1 MTNKSFAYQRDPT
14 LYESGV
20 IEGRSVIST
29 NSPRVKGKIFFRQN
43 SLGANATRA
52 TISPI
57 LGMIQGGRPVA
68 VGPSSFNVFVSEIN
82 KVAPVLNRD
91 DRNSARL
98 RADERLR
105 DQCGSAAL
113 NLSEMWATR
122 RQTADMF
129 ASTIGRI
136 AKSYISLKKG
146 KVKDAVKYLGLN
158 YTPSKHK
165 GLKKRTAPEA
175 WLELQYGWKPL
186 LGDIHT
192 MIDQDWGIVTGLV
205 KGTSRI
211 VYNTGKRA
219 KDEYGRECSQL
230 LNQVTRVSSRC
241 IVSFNGSALDAAT
254 RVGLT
259 NPALLAWELLPF
271 SFVVDWALP
280 IGTYIERLGVF
291 QSVSIS
297 EYSCTT
303 TVITN
308 RNYLMDA
315 SGYYKKYR
323 LTPFRRTTQDG
334 RFYSKTKERTLS
346 GFSLNPPPTFKNPL
360 SLGHVANALSL
371 LAVAFKK

>member
-1 MTNKSFAYQRDPT
+1 MTNKNFAYQREAT
-14 LYESGV
+14 LFESGS

-29 NSPRVKGKIFFRQN
+29 NSPRVKGKIYLRQN
-43 SLGANATRA
+43 SLGASVTRA
-52 TISPI
+52 TSSPI
-57 LGMIQGGRPVA
+57 MGMLQGGRPVA
-68 VGPSSFNVFVSEIN
+68 VGPSSFNSLVSEIN
-82 KVAPVLNRD
+82 KVAPVVNRD

-146 KVKDAVKYLGLN
+146 KIKDAVKYLGLN
-158 YTPSKHK
+158 YTPGKHK
-165 GLKKRTAPEA
+165 GLKQRTAPEA

-192 MIDQDWGIVTGLV
+192 MIDQDWGIITGLV

-211 VYNTGKRA
+211 VYNTGNRA
-219 KDEYGRECSQL
+219 TDSYGRECSRL
-230 LNQVTRVSSRC
+230 LSQVTRVTSRC
-241 IVSFNGSALDAAT
+241 IVSFDGSALDAAT
-254 RVGLT
+254 RVGIT

-280 IGTYIERLGVF
+280 VGNYIERLGVF
-291 QSVSIS
+291 RSVSIS

-303 TVITN
+303 TVISN
-308 RNYLMDA
+308 SNFLMDA
-315 SGYYKKYR
+315 SKYYSKYG
-323 LTPFRRTTQDG
+323 LTPFRRTSQDG
-334 RFYSKTKERTLS
+334 RFYSKTKERSLS

>member
-1 MTNKSFAYQRDPT
+1 MTNKSYAYQREAT
-14 LYESGV
+14 LYESGS
-20 IEGRSVIST
+20 IYGRTVVST
-29 NSPRVKGKIFFRQN
+29 NSPRVNGHIFFRQN
-43 SLGANATRA
+43 SLGANTIHATS
-52 TISPI
+52 SPI
-57 LGMIQGGRPVA
+57 IGMIRGGRPVA
-68 VGPSSFNVFVSEIN
+68 VGPSSFSSLVTEIN
-82 KVAPVLNRD
+82 KVAPVKNRD
-91 DRNSARL
+91 DRYSARL

-136 AKSYISLKKG
+136 AKSYTSLKKG
-146 KVKDAVKYLGLN
+146 RVKDAVKYLGLN

-192 MIDQDWGIVTGLV
+192 MIDQDWGIITGLV

-211 VYNTGKRA
+211 TYSSGKRA
-219 KDEYGRECSQL
+219 KDDNNRDCSQL
-230 LNQVTRVSSRC
+230 LSQVTRVTSRC
-241 IVSFNGSALDAAT
+241 VVSFNGSALDAAT

-303 TVITN
+303 TVISN
-308 RNYLMDA
+308 SYYSMDA
-315 SGYYKKYR
+315 AGYFQKYR
-323 LTPFRRTTQDG
+323 LTPFRSTSQSG